1 MGHRRGS
8 SHGSSRIIRKS
19 YSTRYYVEMMKRAFE
34 LWHEAEREACS
45 EVVTMTGGLDFVRR
59 NTLIESKLKDAMRSA
74 GVPFEELDA
83 AALRER
89 FKGAFAMPEDS
100 FVCLHSRDA
109 GVVNASKACEM
120 FQCLARSR
128 GADIAE
134 NCKVSEIDDRGDEG
148 VLLRTADHG
157 TVRSRKV
164 VVTAGAWAKKLLPPL
179 LGSDLNL
186 SPINTTVV
194 YWRTK
199 SDRDPRLY
207 QAESGA
213 PVFIVYADDNRVL
226 NAYGTPALEYP
237 GLVKFCLHHGPATDP
252 DSRLAVPNLEDFD
265 KLKDLT
271 RTFLPNADASQH
283 ASAEACM
290 YTNTDDEDFVLDVLP
305 GKENIVVG
313 AGFSGH
319 GFKFGPLVGEI
330 LCSLALGEEPE
341 FSLEPFRVSRFL

>member
-157 TVRSRKV
+157 TVRARKV

-199 SDRDPRLY
+199 ADRDPRLY
-207 QAESGA
+207 QAESGG
-213 PVFIVYADDNRVL
+213 PR
-226 NAYGTPALEYP
+226 
-237 GLVKFCLHHGPATDP
+237 LH
-252 DSRLAVPNLEDFD
+252 RL
-265 KLKDLT
+265 
-271 RTFLPNADASQH
+271 RGRQ
-283 ASAEACM
+283 
-290 YTNTDDEDFVLDVLP
+290 
-305 GKENIVVG
+305 
-313 AGFSGH
+313 
-319 GFKFGPLVGEI
+319 
-330 LCSLALGEEPE
+330 
-341 FSLEPFRVSRFL
+341 